1 MPQRSEEKKGI
12 VGGDRRD
19 YGKGINE
26 GKRRDYEKRKR
37 ENKIVRRRAEQKRR
51 AGLGEKS

>member
-26 GKRRDYEKRKR
+26 GKREIMRREREKIK
-37 ENKIVRRRAEQKRR
+37 
-51 AGLGEKS
+51 